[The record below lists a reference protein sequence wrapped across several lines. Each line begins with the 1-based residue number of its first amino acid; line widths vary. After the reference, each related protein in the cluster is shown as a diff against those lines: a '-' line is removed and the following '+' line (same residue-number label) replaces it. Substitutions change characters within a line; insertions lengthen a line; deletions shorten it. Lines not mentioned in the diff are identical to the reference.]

1 MYGFEGG
8 FHVDCF
14 GGNLDH
20 GYEANTKTATI
31 RSEAENWRPCGPES
45 YSLVIGAAESLASML
60 LDELTPAGVV
70 SLYFWL
76 EQARCGG
83 PPSLLGCH
91 ELRVVEPLRW
101 VQRLQEWSLSSGEP
115 DGREHATPTSDAA
128 ALQLRRKYPGSYVM
142 DLLSYM
148 GLMPTM
154 RCDFWSGVVEG
165 LPAEL
170 GASCR
175 RLGVRGWEKAW

>member
-1 MYGFEGG
+1 
-8 FHVDCF
+8 
-14 GGNLDH
+14 
-20 GYEANTKTATI
+20 
-31 RSEAENWRPCGPES
+31 
-45 YSLVIGAAESLASML
+45 ML

-70 SLYFWL
+70 LLYFWL

-128 ALQLRRKYPGSYVM
+128 VRIRPFCYAQRRCNAQQH
-142 DLLSYM
+142 D
-148 GLMPTM
+148 
-154 RCDFWSGVVEG
+154 
-165 LPAEL
+165 A
-170 GASCR
+170 
-175 RLGVRGWEKAW
+175 